1 MNKQKSITVLSV
13 LLALVIACST
23 SIAMAEVV
31 VNHAEGEITYVGS
44 GIVWMVDIN
53 AEGITYDEI
62 ESATAWIVTPTNPH
76 GDITV
81 RAIAITQDKVWVV
94 LARNEL
100 PSTDVEVL
108 SSGLAIVLKN
118 GDVWLFTG
126 PAFTSSFR
134 PR

>member
-13 LLALVIACST
+13 LLALIIACST
-23 SIAMAEVV
+23 SIATAETAPY
-31 VNHAEGEITYVGS
+31 HADGEITYIGP
-44 GIVWMVDIN
+44 GIIWMVDIK
-53 AEGITYDEI
+53 AEGIAYDEI
-62 ESATAWIVTPTNPH
+62 ESATAWIVTATSPH

-81 RAIAITQDKVWVV
+81 RAIAITQDKVLAV
-94 LARNEL
+94 LAKNEL
-100 PSTDVEVL
+100 PSSDVPVL